1 MKKGLGALLLAV
13 MMVMG
18 IALLT
23 GCSEKDAP
31 PGVEKNALVGTWK
44 GVSVSYD
51 GQEEVYDN
59 ELLFVS
65 FSEDGELR
73 NWMEDANNGKIL
85 YDDGGTYTY
94 TENTLTAFDTDANK
108 YEYTYKIS
116 ETTLTITATNDDG
129 STETTQLTR
138 VQQKPSAPQDK
149 SEVKKSEEPESST
162 LVGTWKLV
170 DAGDDEMNAELEGVS
185 AFLSF
190 SEDGLWKFWYEV
202 ESDGEIIEDGWGV
215 YRISEDNLI
224 LLRPEEVDSYNDD
237 ELKNAATYKIY
248 GTTLILTEKFTDGST
263 QTMRLTRGG

>member
-1 MKKGLGALLLAV
+1 MKKRLGALLLAV

-18 IALLT
+18 IALLA
-23 GCSEKDAP
+23 GCSQKDAP
-31 PGVEKNALVGTWK
+31 PGVEKNTLVGTWK

-73 NWMEDANNGKIL
+73 NWMEDANNGKLL

-94 TENTLTAFDTDANK
+94 TENTLTVFDADANK
-108 YEYTYKIS
+108 YEYTYKTS

-162 LVGTWKLV
+162 LVGTWKLA
-170 DAGDDEMNAELEGVS
+170 DAGDDEMNAELEGAS

-202 ESDGEIIEDGWGV
+202 EIDGEIIEDGWGV

-237 ELKNAATYKIY
+237 EFENAAIYKIS
-248 GTTLILTEKFTDGST
+248 GTTLTITDTYDDGT
-263 QTMRLTRGG
+263 TTMRLTRVQ